1 MFVCLMY
8 QSILIFVSFGEPF
21 HFVVIFQDW
30 PGLIILTILDPLIS
44 KWILPSVFQFL
55 QKKKKTCWIFDRDS
69 VESVNQFGHIYHL
82 NNVNLPTHE
91 HFPFTYIFF
100 NFFHWC
106 FVVFGIQVL
115 NLLNLFL
122 SILLFLMLLQMEL
135 LFSFHSGLSNA
146 SV

>member
-1 MFVCLMY
+1 MSVLGSP
-8 QSILIFVSFGEPF
+8 SILLLFSRID
-21 HFVVIFQDW
+21 QDW
-30 PGLIILTILDPLIS
+30 LFWLF
-44 KWILPSVFQFL
+44 WIPWFPSEFYLQFSNFY
-55 QKKKKTCWIFDRDS
+55 KKKKTCWIFDRDS

>member
-1 MFVCLMY
+1 MFN
-8 QSILIFVSFGEPF
+8 VSKYSNICQFWGALPF
-21 HFVVIFQDW
+21 CCYF
-30 PGLIILTILDPLIS
+30 PGLTRIDYFDYSGSLD
-44 KWILPSVFQFL
+44 FQVNFTFSFPIFT
-55 QKKKKTCWIFDRDS
+55 KKKKTCWIFDRES